1 MLVQSTANNNIR
13 PLQSRIAQEVLPLI
27 EYSHSD
33 AKVSLPT
40 TKCILFIK
48 IREICYFKADDV
60 YAMMHDVHGNTHFI
74 TKSMKWIEDRL
85 KFSTFY
91 RVHKS
96 YYINLYNI
104 SQYTRQDGGALVMEC
119 GDEVPVSRRKRSEI
133 GVVLGL

>member
-1 MLVQSTANNNIR
+1 
-13 PLQSRIAQEVLPLI
+13 
-27 EYSHSD
+27 
-33 AKVSLPT
+33 
-40 TKCILFIK
+40 
-48 IREICYFKADDV
+48 
-60 YAMMHDVHGNTHFI
+60 
-74 TKSMKWIEDRL
+74 MKWIEDRL